1 VVWAVIALMTGAAV
15 LCALWPLSRKA
26 DSAPQSPDIAFHKAQ
41 LAQIDADVERG
52 MLPPRDAASARAEAA
67 RRLLAAAD
75 EKIAPAAPSPT
86 RRRAAAILVVVGVP
100 LLSLGV
106 YARIG
111 RPDLPDEPIA
121 TRAVDPNAPGVL
133 EAAVGKMEAH
143 LAAHPDDGPGYRV
156 LAPVYLR
163 MGRADDS
170 ARAFAQALR
179 LLGEDAGL
187 RADYGE
193 ALVAAANGIVTVKA
207 REAMEQA
214 LARQPDLPKARYY
227 VARAAEQDGDNA
239 HALAMYRALAASA
252 PKDAPWLS
260 AVNAR
265 IAALTEP
272 GAAPAL
278 SAAAGGP
285 PSGAQADTIKAM
297 APAQQS
303 GAIRGMVEGLD
314 QRLRQ
319 NGDDPAG
326 WLRLVRAWSVLG
338 EAEKASAALRD
349 ARKAMA
355 ANPAA
360 EHDLDALASELGIG
374 GRS

>member
-1 VVWAVIALMTGAAV
+1 MVWAVIALMTGAAV
-15 LCALWPLSRKA
+15 LCALWPLSRKP
-26 DSAPQSPDIAFHKAQ
+26 DSLTQSPDIAFHKAQ

-52 MLPPRDAASARAEAA
+52 MLPHRDAASARAEAA

-75 EKIAPAAPSPT
+75 EKFAPAAPSPT
-86 RRRAAAILVVVGVP
+86 RRRAAAILVIVGVP
-100 LLSLGV
+100 LLSLGL
-106 YARIG
+106 YARVG

-121 TRAVDPNAPGVL
+121 TRAVDPSAPGVL

-143 LAAHPDDGPGYRV
+143 LAANPDDGPGYRV

-170 ARAFAQALR
+170 ARAFAHALR

-193 ALVAAANGIVTVKA
+193 ALIAAANGIVTVKA

-214 LARQPDLPKARYY
+214 LARQPDLAKARYY
-227 VARAAEQDGDNA
+227 VARAAEQDGDVP
-239 HALAMYRALAASA
+239 HALAMYRALAVAA
-252 PKDAPWLS
+252 PKDAAWLS

-265 IAALTEP
+265 IAALSQP
-272 GAAPAL
+272 AAL

-285 PSGAQADTIKAM
+285 PAGAEADAIKAM
-297 APAQQS
+297 APAQQN

-338 EAEKASAALRD
+338 EADKASAALRD
-349 ARKAMA
+349 ARKALA